1 MTVLTWNPLLIVL
14 AILDHPG
21 PRSLGRLAR
30 VKLLPR
36 GEQRL
41 PPKIHT
47 PPDHP
52 RLHHDI
58 TTHIHTFARVDRLTE
73 VVDRRVR
80 PNARERRASR
90 MSLVCNCVWIWAVSV
105 VVAAHRQCAVRAS
118 RVVRAHDMR
127 ARVHARAFL
136 RTMVGVA
143 RARSA
148 MVGGVRCRI
157 ALARSGMVGGARC
170 VHTTS
175 TRARALR

>member
-1 MTVLTWNPLLIVL
+1 MRSHVVPSRCVDGRAIGSMCVPSVTTRSDDRIPQTTTMTVLTWSVLLLVL
-14 AILDHPG
+14 AILYHPG

-30 VKLLPR
+30 VKPLLL

-41 PPKIHT
+41 PHPKILT
-47 PPDHP
+47 LPDHP
-52 RLHHDI
+52 LLHHDI
-58 TTHIHTFARVDRLTE
+58 TTHIHNCARGDRLTE

-90 MSLVCNCVWIWAVSV
+90 MSLVCNC
-105 VVAAHRQCAVRAS
+105 AS
-118 RVVRAHDMR
+118 G
-127 ARVHARAFL
+127 AFL
-136 RTMVGVA
+136 RT
-143 RARSA
+143 

-157 ALARSGMVGGARC
+157 ALARSAMVGGARC

>member
-1 MTVLTWNPLLIVL
+1 MTVLTWSVLLLVL
-14 AILDHPG
+14 AILYHLG

-30 VKLLPR
+30 AKPLLL

-41 PPKIHT
+41 PPRIHT

-52 RLHHDI
+52 RLHHGI
-58 TTHIHTFARVDRLTE
+58 TTHIHTFARGDRLTE

-90 MSLVCNCVWIWAVSV
+90 MSLVCNCVWIRAVSV
-105 VVAAHRQCAVRAS
+105 VVAAHRQCAARAS

-136 RTMVGVA
+136 RTMVGGA

-157 ALARSGMVGGARC
+157 ALALSGMVGGARC